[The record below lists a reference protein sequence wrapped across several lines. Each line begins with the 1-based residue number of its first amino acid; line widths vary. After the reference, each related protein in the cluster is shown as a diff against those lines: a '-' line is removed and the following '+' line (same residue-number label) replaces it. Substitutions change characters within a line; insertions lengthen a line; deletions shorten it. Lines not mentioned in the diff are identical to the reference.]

1 MLNQDE
7 IDALLSGKIGAEDS
21 EGDPVEDLPTPLAGE
36 EEIPSSS
43 APAKKNIRPYN
54 FWSPDR
60 FSQEQMRAIGI
71 MHEDLAE
78 RLSTSLPPFLR
89 ANLKPRLVH
98 TEQGRLHDMME
109 ELPRVVHTEQGRLHD
124 LMMGQDPS
132 QLFHLISMN
141 PLPGVLIMS
150 ITPNINNI
158 ILELRL
164 GGKPKRIHDQ
174 EALTKIDKML
184 LSEFAEVI
192 LRDIKAVW
200 GKLVDVDPRVDDS
213 TGNTHWLQMTLG
225 VERVLLVSIE
235 LRLHE
240 ETGAMNIYIPFKM
253 LKPIAARLRPQALLS
268 VREEETVEASE
279 ETSID
284 KLSRVHMPVRLFLG
298 NADLSLGDLAE
309 LSEGDIIPLER
320 FVDDQLPVQI
330 VNRERFLAR
339 PGRLGKRIVAQITSV
354 VED

>member
-7 IDALLSGKIGAEDS
+7 IDALLSGKIDIEDAE
-21 EGDPVEDLPTPLAGE
+21 GMVEDTPTPLAD
-36 EEIPSSS
+36 SSDQS
-43 APAKKNIRPYN
+43 SKKQNNIRNYN

-132 QLFHLISMN
+132 QLFHIISMN
-141 PLPGVLIMS
+141 PLPGMLIIS

-164 GGKPKRIHDQ
+164 GGKPKSVHKH
-174 EALTKIDKML
+174 EALTKIDQML
-184 LSEFAEVI
+184 LGEFAEVI
-192 LRDIKAVW
+192 LKDIKSVW
-200 GKLVDVDPRVDDS
+200 SKLVDVDPQLDDS
-213 TGNTHWLQMTLG
+213 TGNTHWIQMTMG
-225 VERVLLVSIE
+225 NDRVLLVSIE

-253 LKPIAARLRPQALLS
+253 LKPIAARLRPQSLLS
-268 VREEETVEASE
+268 VKGD
-279 ETSID
+279 TSLENKKKEPSIER
-284 KLSRVHMPVRLFLG
+284 LSRMRLPVRLFLG
-298 NADLSLGDLAE
+298 EATVRLGDLAE
-309 LSEGDIIPLER
+309 LKPGDVIPLEQ
-320 FVDDQLPVQI
+320 FVDDQLSVQI
-330 VNRERFLAR
+330 VNRTRFNAMA
-339 PGRLGKRIVAQITSV
+339 GRIGKRIIAQITKAV
-354 VED
+354 DQP

>member
-7 IDALLSGKIGAEDS
+7 IDALLSGKIE
-21 EGDPVEDLPTPLAGE
+21 VEDGPGE
-36 EEIPSSS
+36 SQEEIPAPLSEEDDEPSS
-43 APAKKNIRPYN
+43 KKSIRPYN

-132 QLFHLISMN
+132 QLFHLISMS

-164 GGKPKRIHDQ
+164 GGKPRSVHKQ
-174 EALTKIDKML
+174 EALTKIDQML

-192 LRDIKAVW
+192 LKDIKAVW
-200 GKLVDVDPRVDDS
+200 SKLVDVEPEVDDS

-268 VREEETVEASE
+268 IRGDETMVNKDQKSSLE
-279 ETSID
+279 
-284 KLSRVHMPVRLFLG
+284 KMSRVNLPVRLFLG
-298 NADLSLGDLAE
+298 SANLRLGDLAD
-309 LSEGDIIPLER
+309 LSPGDVIPLER
-320 FVDDQLPVQI
+320 LVDEELTVQV
-330 VNRERFLAR
+330 VNRPRFTAQA
-339 PGRLGKRIVAQITSV
+339 GRVGKRLVAQITSV
-354 VED
+354 VDDE

>member
-7 IDALLSGKIGAEDS
+7 IDALLSGKLDIEDPGGGIQ
-21 EGDPVEDLPTPLAGE
+21 ETPTPLAE
-36 EEIPSSS
+36 EAGSS
-43 APAKKNIRPYN
+43 AKQKTVRAYN

-60 FSQEQMRAIGI
+60 FSQEQMRAIAI

-132 QLFHLISMN
+132 QLFHMISMS

-164 GGKPKRIHDQ
+164 GGKPKSVHKH
-174 EALTKIDKML
+174 ESLTKIDQML
-184 LSEFAEVI
+184 LADFAEIVI
-192 LRDIKAVW
+192 KDIKPVW
-200 GKLVDVDPRVDDS
+200 GKLVDVEPELDDS
-213 TGNTHWLQMTLG
+213 TGNTYWIQMTMG
-225 VERVLLVSIE
+225 NDRVLLVSIE

-268 VREEETVEASE
+268 VKGDRSQDAMEQRD
-279 ETSID
+279 SIER
-284 KLSRVHMPVRLFLG
+284 LSKVNLPVRLFLG
-298 NADLSLGDLAE
+298 SATLSLGELAG
-309 LSEGDIIPLER
+309 LSRGDVIPLER
-320 FVDDQLPVQI
+320 FVDEQLPVQI
-330 VNRERFLAR
+330 VNRTRFLAQA
-339 PGRLGKRIVAQITSV
+339 GRMGKRIIAQITSII
-354 VED
+354 ES

>member
-7 IDALLSGKIGAEDS
+7 IDALLSGKISAED
-21 EGDPVEDLPTPLAGE
+21 GDGEPVDDLPTVLADE
-36 EEIPSSS
+36 EVSPSDST
-43 APAKKNIRPYN
+43 KRNVKPYN

-164 GGKPKRIHDQ
+164 GGKPKRIHNQ

-192 LRDIKAVW
+192 LRDLKAVW
-200 GKLVDVDPRVDDS
+200 QKLVDVEPQVDDS

-253 LKPIAARLRPQALLS
+253 LKPIAARLRPQSLLS
-268 VREEETVEASE
+268 VREERPVENTE
-279 ETSID
+279 EAPLS
-284 KLSRVHMPVRLFLG
+284 KLNRVNMPVRLFLG
-298 NADLSLGDLAE
+298 NADLTLGDLAE
-309 LSEGDIIPLER
+309 LSPGDVIPLER
-320 FVDDQLPVQI
+320 FVDDQLTVQV
-330 VNRERFLAR
+330 VNRERFFAR
-339 PGRLGKRIVAQITSV
+339 PGRLGRRIVAQITSIV
-354 VED
+354 GDG

>member
-7 IDALLSGKIGAEDS
+7 IDALLSGKIE
-21 EGDPVEDLPTPLAGE
+21 VEDGPGESAEPVPAPLSSE
-36 EEIPSSS
+36 EDTSSS
-43 APAKKNIRPYN
+43 SEKKNIRPYN

-109 ELPRVVHTEQGRLHD
+109 ELPRVVHTEQGRLND
-124 LMMGQDPS
+124 LMNGQDPS
-132 QLFHLISMN
+132 QLFHLISMS

-164 GGKPKRIHDQ
+164 GGKPKRIHNQ
-174 EALTKIDKML
+174 EALTKIDKVL
-184 LSEFAEVI
+184 LSEFAEVT
-192 LRDIKAVW
+192 LRDLKSVW
-200 GKLVDVDPRVDDS
+200 SKLVDVEPEVDDS

-268 VREEETVEASE
+268 IRGDETVENKE
-279 ETSID
+279 EKSSIQ
-284 KLSRVHMPVRLFLG
+284 KLSRVNMPVRLFLG
-298 NADLSLGDLAE
+298 NAQVRLGDLAE
-309 LSEGDIIPLER
+309 LSPGDVIPLER
-320 FVDDQLPVQI
+320 FVDEQLTVEV
-330 VNRERFLAR
+330 VNRPRFLAR
-339 PGRLGKRIVAQITSV
+339 AGRAGKRLVAQITSIV
-354 VED
+354 KD